1 MTQLKKHLLTLML
14 LLLPVAA
21 MSQGS
26 LYKQYAQRS
35 DLKVG
40 EVDGF
45 KLNDSVRV
53 DVVMLQ
59 AEDDAAWQRLCA
71 EFDIRGTQTSVSWL
85 ASPTNPVQRVKWTG
99 KPVLRV
105 IASHKRHTIG
115 IYRID
120 NELQYEALIDYQLN
134 ATMGKNAKM
143 H

>member
-1 MTQLKKHLLTLML
+1 MYHLRKYILTLML
-14 LLLPVAA
+14 LMLPFAA

-26 LYKQYAQRS
+26 LYKQYASRT
-35 DLKVG
+35 DLKVA

-59 AEDDAAWQRLCA
+59 AVDNAAWQRLCV
-71 EFDIRGTQTSVSWL
+71 EFDIRGSQTSVSWL
-85 ASPTNPVQRVKWTG
+85 GAPSNPVRRVKWSG

-105 IASHKRHTIG
+105 IASPSRHAIG

-120 NELQYEALIDYQLN
+120 NESQYEALLDYQLN
-134 ATMGKNAKM
+134 AMTKK
-143 H
+143 